1 MPKSASMY
9 VCAIM
14 KKETTIAQPGIVL
27 KLKIQKL
34 MLERQLVN
42 EFLRSKSYLS
52 MCKDTLYYQFFV
64 ICGIN
69 VSDGLKGFISRSS
82 FVYEIL
88 HYNKVNHQVLMMKKY
103 QYIRNKTVECCVNIK

>member
-52 MCKDTLYYQFFV
+52 MCKDTLYYHFSLYV
-64 ICGIN
+64 
-69 VSDGLKGFISRSS
+69 
-82 FVYEIL
+82 
-88 HYNKVNHQVLMMKKY
+88 VLM
-103 QYIRNKTVECCVNIK
+103 

>member
-1 MPKSASMY
+1 MSKSASMY

-52 MCKDTLYYQFFV
+52 MCRYFV
-64 ICGIN
+64 LS
-69 VSDGLKGFISRSS
+69 VFR
-82 FVYEIL
+82 YMW
-88 HYNKVNHQVLMMKKY
+88 Y
-103 QYIRNKTVECCVNIK
+103 